1 MLSNRE
7 GLEGRGCGG
16 YQHFADF
23 RRENQGDRLS
33 FKS

>member
-7 GLEGRGCGG
+7 GLGGGGCGG

-23 RRENQGDRLS
+23 RRENLGERVS